1 MILSAVMIGFG
12 LLRGLSL
19 PGALPPEPPV
29 RLCAEWEPSLGTLIR
44 WPLGIPAE
52 LVVGLAEEDS
62 LYILV
67 ESPSQQAEAEA
78 AFLSWGVNLDH
89 CRFIEAETWS
99 HWTRDWGP
107 HWAFDG
113 GEVCGI
119 VDPVF
124 DGYPWIPGGPYRDY
138 MRERGY
144 EEDDAVNAALAAE
157 LGCPLHEFPAY
168 LTGGN
173 FMTDG
178 HGNGFSTLAMLSEN
192 TAFWTHEEFLS
203 LAGSWLGLES
213 YFITVNP
220 EEYGIQHIDCAAKL
234 LDEETLLIKEV
245 PSWHPDYPRLETF
258 CDQLTTAMSCYGRP
272 YEIVRIQC
280 DPYSGDE
287 VAAYTNSYI
296 LNTRVFVPLFGVAS
310 DSLALAT
317 YAQAMPGYEIIGIP
331 SGSWY
336 YYDALHCRTREMS
349 DPGMLLLWHMP
360 YRGEVPFQDAF
371 PVALRTRAYS
381 GAGLVEGAQRVF
393 WRVQGEAWTSS
404 TLVPVGPDSLVG
416 QIPGQPPGTILEY
429 YLTAGDSSGRQ
440 ESHPRSAPAG
450 WHTFEVVDPEGVADP
465 EPLTPILRVHPNPS
479 SASVVLSLEL
489 TGPSRV
495 TMEVL
500 DLAGH
505 LVDTIGPLTLGE
517 GSHEVPWC
525 PATLASGCYLIRLL
539 NGTESVSARVVLV
552 R

>member
-1 MILSAVMIGFG
+1 MAGIVMAW
-12 LLRGLSL
+12 RGIL
-19 PGALPPEPPV
+19 PGTPLHEATEPEPPV

-44 WPLGIPAE
+44 WPLGIPVD

-62 LYILV
+62 LYVLV
-67 ESPSQQAEAEA
+67 ESPSERTQAEA
-78 AFLSWGVNLDH
+78 AFLSWGVNLAH
-89 CRFIEAETWS
+89 CRFIEADTWS

-107 HWAFDG
+107 HWVFDDG
-113 GEVCGI
+113 GVCGI
-119 VDPVF
+119 IDPVF

-138 MRERGY
+138 MREKGY
-144 EEDDAVNAALAAE
+144 EEDDAVNAVLAME

-178 HGNGFSTLAMLSEN
+178 HGHGFSTLAMLTEN
-192 TAFWTHEEFLS
+192 TAFWTHEEFLD
-203 LAGSWLGLES
+203 LAGPWLGLDS

-234 LDEETLLIKEV
+234 LDEETLLIKQV
-245 PSWHPDYPRLETF
+245 PSWHPDYLRLETF

-280 DPYSGDE
+280 DPYAGDE

-296 LNTRVFVPLFGVAS
+296 LNTRVFVPMFGVPS
-310 DSLALAT
+310 DSMALAT

-360 YRGEVPFQDAF
+360 YRGEVPFQESF
-371 PVALRTRAYS
+371 PVALRYRAYS

-393 WRVQGEAWTSS
+393 WRVQGEPWTSS
-404 TLVPVGPDSLVG
+404 TLVPAGPDSLVG

-429 YLTAGDSSGRQ
+429 YLAAADSSGRP

-450 WHTFEVVDPEGVADP
+450 WHTFEVVEPEGLADP
-465 EPLTPILRVHPNPS
+465 VSMIPALGVHPNPS
-479 SASVVLSLEL
+479 SASVTLSLEL
-489 TGPSRV
+489 SESSQV
-495 TMEVL
+495 TVEIL
-500 DLAGH
+500 DLAGR
-505 LVDTIGPLTLGE
+505 LVDTIGPLPLGE
-517 GSHEVPWC
+517 GSHELHWTPG
-525 PATLASGCYLIRLL
+525 ALASGCYLIHLHT
-539 NGTESVSARVVLV
+539 GVESVSARVVIM